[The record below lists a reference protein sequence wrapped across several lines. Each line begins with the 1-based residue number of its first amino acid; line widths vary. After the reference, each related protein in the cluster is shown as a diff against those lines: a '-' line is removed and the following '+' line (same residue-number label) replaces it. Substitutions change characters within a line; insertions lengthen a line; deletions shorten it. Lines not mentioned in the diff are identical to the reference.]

1 MKKILLLLIFLN
13 SIKFVSYA
21 TTTSG
26 TTNRNINVSDGLIIA
41 GSANGSNNS
50 SWELD
55 EVFPGFQGIVN
66 WYLTWD
72 DNNLYIGRLGGN
84 NLEGSISIA
93 ERTAKKLLPIYLSL
107 LSKVTIIEKTRK
119 N

>member
-1 MKKILLLLIFLN
+1 LSVDSLNNYQTENAIL
-13 SIKFVSYA
+13 
-21 TTTSG
+21 
-26 TTNRNINVSDGLIIA
+26 
-41 GSANGSNNS
+41 
-50 SWELD
+50 
-55 EVFPGFQGIVN
+55 
-66 WYLTWD
+66 
-72 DNNLYIGRLGGN
+72 N